1 MSEKAIVTNEDARVS
16 YIYIYYKRNRKKKS
30 DFTCQDVA
38 NRHFDSAMKC
48 TACTFLAKYLRTV
61 SMQISSMNFILPNN
75 TSERVYSGNPD
86 G

>member
-1 MSEKAIVTNEDARVS
+1 MKMQGLVTFTYTTRETG
-16 YIYIYYKRNRKKKS
+16 KKKS

-48 TACTFLAKYLRTV
+48 TACTFLAKYLRKV